1 MPTDYCVN
9 PETLS
14 KFKEPFGKLIQ
25 GTYAE
30 TMNKFE
36 TMVKNEK
43 PSIIVSVGDTVTR
56 NLHKHHII
64 PQLSITDNKSMRR
77 KLQPKVFPTKNLIQ
91 VKNPQGKITQE
102 AITAIQNELKAN
114 THTHILVD
122 GEEDLLTLIAVLY
135 AKENSWVIYGQPR
148 KGIVVVKVT
157 AAKKTEAQEILQ
169 SMNTTQTNKT
179 AH

>member
-1 MPTDYCVN
+1 MPTDYCVT

-30 TMNKFE
+30 TMSELE
-36 TMVKNEK
+36 TIIRKEK
-43 PSIIVSVGDTVTR
+43 PTSIISVGDTVSR

-64 PQLSITDNKSMRR
+64 PQLAITDNKSMRR
-77 KLQPKVFPTKNLIQ
+77 KLQPKVFPAKNLIQ

-102 AITAIQNELKAN
+102 AITAMQTALEAN
-114 THTHILVD
+114 AHTHMLVD

-135 AKENSWVIYGQPR
+135 AEENSLVIYGQPR
-148 KGIVVVKVT
+148 KGIVIVKVT
-157 AAKKTEAQEILQ
+157 AGKRAEAQEILK
-169 SMNTTQTNKT
+169 SMKT
-179 AH
+179 IQN